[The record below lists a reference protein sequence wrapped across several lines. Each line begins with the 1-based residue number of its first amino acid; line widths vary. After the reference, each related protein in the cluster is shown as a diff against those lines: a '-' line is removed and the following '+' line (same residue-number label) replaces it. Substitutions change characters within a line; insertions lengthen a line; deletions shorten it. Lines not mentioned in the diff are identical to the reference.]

1 MLQFIENA
9 KTTKQGFIIFVKNPL
24 SMKQV
29 ILNHTQIEQKINRLA
44 FQIIENT
51 FELDTIYIAGI
62 TGNGIILA
70 EKLKTIIEKNTS
82 QKIVLFEVILDKDKP
97 LSQSIEMTIDAKE
110 LEGKTVILIDDV
122 LNSGKTMQYGLMKVL
137 EQPVHKIY
145 TVVLV
150 DRKHRRFPIKAN
162 FFGLRLTTTLHN
174 HVEVSL
180 EEGNYSAQLS

>member
-1 MLQFIENA
+1 
-9 KTTKQGFIIFVKNPL
+9 
-24 SMKQV
+24 MKQV

-51 FELDTIYIAGI
+51 FELDTLYIAGI
-62 TGNGIILA
+62 TGNGIVLA
-70 EKLKTIIEKNTS
+70 EKLKAVIEKNST
-82 QKIVLFEVILDKDKP
+82 QKIILFEVVLDKDKP
-97 LSQSIEMTIDAKE
+97 LSQPIQLSINVNE
-110 LEGKTVILIDDV
+110 LDNKTVILVDDV

-180 EEGNYSAQLS
+180 EDGHYSAQLS